1 MVASDA
7 EEVLAKLTRAIEAGD
22 TASVSVT
29 AHQLKGMLST
39 FETDSPV
46 TELQELIDAAR
57 RHDAEATREQF
68 QSLEPQLSE
77 LLAEISA
84 LQQRV

>member
-1 MVASDA
+1 MVVTDA
-7 EEVLAKLTRAIEAGD
+7 QDVLTKLTRSIEAGD

-46 TELQELIDAAR
+46 TELQELIETAR
-57 RHDAEATREQF
+57 RKDAEATGEQF
-68 QSLEPQLSE
+68 RSLQPQLAE
-77 LLAEISA
+77 LLAEISE
-84 LQQRV
+84 LQKYA